1 MAQAQDKTQ
10 DVEDVPPVPGFDL
23 EHPDGT
29 GMLIAVTL
37 DFSSQNSF
45 LQLAL
50 IVIKWSLLFLST
62 CSSYVLNIPV
72 QPSQLRW
79 QGVGLVIVRSWV
91 LTQAKINWTWFT
103 QPAKIAIVRTGHS
116 CGTQADVLVIAA
128 LLYVPQ
134 GTEMVQE

>member
-72 QPSQLRW
+72 QPS
-79 QGVGLVIVRSWV
+79 
-91 LTQAKINWTWFT
+91 
-103 QPAKIAIVRTGHS
+103 
-116 CGTQADVLVIAA
+116 
-128 LLYVPQ
+128 
-134 GTEMVQE
+134 